1 MLATWADCRSV
12 SPATAR
18 AAGGRAARLDA
29 AQRVRELERDAAV
42 ADERHAPR
50 GRQPRG

>member
-1 MLATWADCRSV
+1 V